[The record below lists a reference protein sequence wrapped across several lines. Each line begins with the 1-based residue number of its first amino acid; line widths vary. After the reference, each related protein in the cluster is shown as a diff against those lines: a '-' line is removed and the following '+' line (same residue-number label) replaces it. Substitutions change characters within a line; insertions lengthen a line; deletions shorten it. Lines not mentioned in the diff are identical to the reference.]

1 MFVFLLLHEATTY
14 PVELEA
20 RFDSDFLCSLSE
32 QEDMSFIKDTLSSSI
47 ECPWFYITL
56 HAHIWPKP

>member
-20 RFDSDFLCSLSE
+20 RFESDFHV
-32 QEDMSFIKDTLSSSI
+32 Q
-47 ECPWFYITL
+47 
-56 HAHIWPKP
+56 PK